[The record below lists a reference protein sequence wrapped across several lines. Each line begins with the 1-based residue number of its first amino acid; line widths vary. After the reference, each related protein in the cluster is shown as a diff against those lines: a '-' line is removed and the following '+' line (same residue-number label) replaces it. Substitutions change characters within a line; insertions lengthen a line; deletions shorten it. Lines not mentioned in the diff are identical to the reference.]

1 MRALLQQRVQ
11 AGRATARSRRRDA
24 ERSVERVVTGVPRYA
39 VRREGDGM
47 TQSPDQAQEQQQER
61 EREEEAAPATVQ
73 GALTIGAANDP
84 YENEAEATARR
95 VVDGEGVDASPGAG
109 RGGQATLYRTITP
122 LFVRRSRALQRQEEG
137 GAGAEEEAPAFAVDT
152 AATEAIVE
160 ELRAEQE
167 GGVEAGGPAAA
178 DEGAEGTVQARGSG
192 MGGRDAHPA
201 TPEFESA
208 LARRRGRGAP
218 LEPAVREFMESRFG
232 ADFSAVRIHRD
243 SEADR
248 LSRQIGA
255 RAFTHGTDIYFA
267 AGHYAPERDEGRRLL
282 AHELTHVVQQG
293 GAREQVPGVSRAEAG
308 AIRKADGLEKIG
320 SWLTEQTT
328 ALLRGWLAEKA
339 NALLRHIPG
348 FTLLTVIV
356 GYNPVLGER
365 VARTPRNLLE
375 GVITLVPGGALLF
388 DRLDKGGAIDEAAA
402 WLGREI
408 DRLGITLAKVKQLF
422 SRAWD
427 AMGIRKGIDGN
438 AAVLRQVFGGL
449 LGRILRFVHRAAL
462 KLKELAFKAVLRLVG
477 APVERIMGLLNKGA
491 AVLRSIFENP
501 VAFIRNLFLAV
512 KQGVV
517 GFKNNIGRYLKEG
530 LIAWLT
536 GAISSAGITLPE
548 RWDLKGVIH
557 LVLQILGITY
567 QNIRTKL
574 ARRLGERN
582 VSRVERAVTLIRQV
596 MTRGPIAL
604 WEQIKERLAG
614 LKEQVMEGIRNFII
628 GRVVRQGV
636 EWIIGMLNPAAGLIK
651 LVSMLYNVV
660 SFFIRNWERIVAFA
674 NSVFE
679 SVGAIAAGRV
689 GAAARFIEQTL
700 ARGVPIIIGFL
711 ASLLRLGDMA
721 QKIREIMMRIRRPI
735 DRAIDAVV
743 RRLVRFAKRLLKKL
757 KQRARSA
764 AQAVV
769 KWWKQ
774 RLRFRT
780 KGGESH
786 TLAFEGEGRKA
797 TLMLYSQPKD
807 IKTWLQN
814 MKKQIDEA
822 GDDSGKLTK
831 WYREVDQR
839 SRKVD
844 RLISRIQGKGGDDAI
859 RTELNALA
867 KSIQRLLEEMESRLG
882 PAKETKIELHGTK
895 NGFGVKA
902 VADPL
907 TWKPGNVAGSPP
919 SVSSAVWEVLKKRK
933 EGGRTYYIRGHLI
946 NENLHGPGN
955 TWKNLTPITQS
966 ANKAHEN
973 NVERV
978 VKKLVL
984 KDKKT
989 LKYVVE
995 AKYGQRS
1002 SPPWF
1007 EQYKRTVGEDSVLS
1021 KLVEAERK
1029 IPMRLECQAWELL
1042 PGDKKKAIR
1051 FPGGGVIENKIADS
1065 SVNDYQLEVR
1075 EKLVLTR
1082 LSLPNPVPEGAE
1094 VLGARSGK
1102 SPRQLALDA
1111 YARLPGIGAK
1121 RAEILFEIR
1130 DRMVGEQQ
1138 TKAVFAQTEGLYPG
1152 LVDAWRGLDF
1162 EVAYTGSTQW
1172 RSARA

>member
-1 MRALLQQRVQ
+1 MSQTLLQKRKEADRLTQRPGHRGGGKRVDRAQ
-11 AGRATARSRRRDA
+11 A
-24 ERSVERVVTGVPRYA
+24 GVPRYA
-39 VRREGDGM
+39 VRRESDTAPRPAGEKREE
-47 TQSPDQAQEQQQER
+47 AQEK
-61 EREEEAAPATVQ
+61 EEEPASATLQAALIVGSAD
-73 GALTIGAANDP
+73 DP
-84 YENEAEATARR
+84 FEQEAEATARR
-95 VVDGEGVDASPGAG
+95 VVDGGGVAPPSAGEEGAAAG
-109 RGGQATLYRTITP
+109 LHRAITP
-122 LFVRRSRALQRQEEG
+122 LFARRSRALQRQQEGEGEQEEG
-137 GAGAEEEAPAFAVDT
+137 PVFDVDSGAAES
-152 AATEAIVE
+152 IVE
-160 ELRAEQE
+160 EFRAEQE
-167 GGVEAGGPAAA
+167 EAAA
-178 DEGAEGTVQARGSG
+178 DTTTAEPEGAQGEGESGPAGGEEGTVQARRDGP
-192 MGGRDAHPA
+192 GGRAAHPA
-201 TPEFESA
+201 PSGFESA
-208 LARRRGRGAP
+208 LARRRGGGDP
-218 LEPAVREFMESRFG
+218 LDPATRDFMEPRFG

-267 AGHYAPERDEGRRLL
+267 SGHYAPERDEGRRLL

-293 GAREQVPGVSRAEAG
+293 GAREQVPGVSRASG
-308 AIRKADGLEKIG
+308 GVIRRGL
-320 SWLTEQTT
+320 LV
-328 ALLRGWLAEKA
+328 WLAEKA

-356 GYNPVLGER
+356 GYNPILGER

-422 SRAWD
+422 SQAWD
-427 AMGIRKGIDGN
+427 EMSIWKGIGGN
-438 AAVLRQVFGGL
+438 IAVLRRVFGGL
-449 LGRILRFVHRAAL
+449 VGRIVRFVRNVAL

-477 APVERIMGLLNKGA
+477 APAERIMGLLNKGA

-628 GRVVRQGV
+628 GQVVRQGV

-764 AQAVV
+764 AQSAVQ
-769 KWWKQ
+769 WWK
-774 RLRFRT
+774 RKFSFTT
-780 KGGESH
+780 KSGKGH
-786 TLAFEGEGRKA
+786 TLEFQGDKRNARLVIRSK
-797 TLMLYSQPKD
+797 PKNYERFLSD
-807 IKTWLQN
+807 V
-814 MKKQIDEA
+814 E
-822 GDDSGKLTK
+822 
-831 WYREVDQR
+831 REV
-839 SRKVD
+839 
-844 RLISRIQGKGGDDAI
+844 
-859 RTELNALA
+859 
-867 KSIQRLLEEMESRLG
+867 
-882 PAKETKIELHGTK
+882 
-895 NGFGVKA
+895 
-902 VADPL
+902 
-907 TWKPGNVAGSPP
+907 
-919 SVSSAVWEVLKKRK
+919 KKRK
-933 EGGRTYYIRGHLI
+933 SGAAGGASKIEPHLSGARSIYVEIRSSTRKPEGVPPELMEKIGEKTKILKNWMEGDDLNSGGTGYLKKKDVGRGTKKIRDKISNLVGGLPSGGGGFLLGPKFEDGSVRVNGRSETAGKHMRVVLKGTFPVAGGSIPGKGVQQSIYGEGALPVKDSIGGSGYTTREVYVRGHLL
-946 NENLHGPGN
+946 NHNLGGTGN
-955 TWKNLTPITQS
+955 KGDNLFPITGY
-966 ANKAHEN
+966 ANNPSHLRFENEVKESVKAGY
-973 NVERV
+973 VTFYSVKV
-978 VKKLVL
+978 VPGSVVPIGYFQAGRRWYGPFYKL
-984 KDKKT
+984 
-989 LKYVVE
+989 
-995 AKYGQRS
+995 
-1002 SPPWF
+1002 
-1007 EQYKRTVGEDSVLS
+1007 DS
-1021 KLVEAERK
+1021 
-1029 IPMRLECQAWELL
+1029 
-1042 PGDKKKAIR
+1042 
-1051 FPGGGVIENKIADS
+1051 
-1065 SVNDYQLEVR
+1065 
-1075 EKLVLTR
+1075 R
-1082 LSLPNPVPEGAE
+1082 LSLVMGRFLFKRGKEGAVDPASLRSEMKRGVVVSSHDSSRFKEKRE
-1094 VLGARSGK
+1094 VK
-1102 SPRQLALDA
+1102 D
-1111 YARLPGIGAK
+1111 
-1121 RAEILFEIR
+1121 EIN
-1130 DRMVGEQQ
+1130 
-1138 TKAVFAQTEGLYPG
+1138 
-1152 LVDAWRGLDF
+1152 
-1162 EVAYTGSTQW
+1162 S
-1172 RSARA
+1172 